1 VRTERRGDRL
11 AIRFSDTGTG
21 IAPEVLPRIF
31 EPFFTTKTQG
41 TGLGLAICRG
51 IADAHRAALW
61 AEPGP
66 AGVGTAFVAQFP
78 ATAHVPVLEVAR

>member
-1 VRTERRGDRL
+1 VVTVRVT
-11 AIRFSDTGTG
+11 DTGPG
-21 IAPEVLPRIF
+21 IPREDLPRIF

-78 ATAHVPVLEVAR
+78 ATVGFPIMEAVR